1 MASIVQLVEVVLQ
14 TVHNVMLMVPLARFV
29 IMDLQHLDVI
39 LVYLAIMPQ
48 IVILVS
54 VGTIKM
60 E

>member
-1 MASIVQLVEVVLQ
+1 MVSFVQLVEAVSPTVNNVVL
-14 TVHNVMLMVPLARFV
+14 MVLLARFA

-39 LVYLAIMPQ
+39 LVYLAIMPR

-54 VGTIKM
+54 VDTIRM

>member
-1 MASIVQLVEVVLQ
+1 MVSFVQLVEAVSPTVNNVVL
-14 TVHNVMLMVPLARFV
+14 MVLLARFA

-54 VGTIKM
+54 VDTIRW